1 MEIISRVSQMQARS
15 QQLKR
20 ESKAIGF
27 VPTMGALHEGHLS
40 LMRRAR
46 AENDVLVIS
55 IFVNPTQFGPGED
68 YETYPRNIEQ
78 DRKLA
83 AGVGGDIV
91 FAPSVSEMYPDGYA
105 TYVEV
110 ERLTKELCGRSRPHH
125 FRGVTT
131 VVTKLFNIVRPDRA
145 YFGQK
150 DYQQAV
156 VIKRMTTDLHLGPEI
171 VVMPI
176 IREPDGLALSSR
188 NSYLSKEQRKAA
200 LVLYRSL
207 KKAEDLLNRGER
219 AAERIKDEIAQLIKQ
234 EPLVEVEYISVV
246 DSDNLT
252 ELAEIKGQ
260 ALIALAVRIGET
272 RLIDNILW
280 EDTASS
286 KA

>member
-20 ESKAIGF
+20 ENKAIGF

-83 AGVGGDIV
+83 AGVGVDIV

-150 DYQQAV
+150 DYQQAI

-176 IREPDGLALSSR
+176 IREPDGLAMSSR
-188 NSYLSKEQRKAA
+188 NNYLSEKERKAA
-200 LVLYRSL
+200 LILYRSL
-207 KKAEDLLNRGER
+207 KKTEKMLTGGER
-219 AAERIKDEIAQLIKQ
+219 DSATIKGNIAQLIKQ
-234 EPLVEVEYISVV
+234 EPLAEVEYISVV
-246 DSDNLT
+246 DSEDLT
-252 ELAEIKGQ
+252 EIAEIKDQ
-260 ALIALAVRIGET
+260 VLIALAVRIGKI
-272 RLIDNILW
+272 RLIDNILM
-280 EDTASS
+280 ERGCFKT
-286 KA
+286 